1 VESKRARP
9 RCSAG
14 RWTALLTF
22 NEDPPKTYVHWAF
35 LVLSFQRKFIDVPVR
50 QNHLFFGPNPRDG
63 HAAFGERW
71 GIRLALSFFVHNC
84 QAGIVNFDVTPANAS
99 HVVFELRRIL
109 VLFKET

>member
-1 VESKRARP
+1 MKLPWSRRARP

-50 QNHLFFGPNPRDG
+50 QNHLFFGHNPRDG

-71 GIRLALSFFVHNC
+71 GIGRSDPLRDLTRRSPHISDCIAALSLEVM
-84 QAGIVNFDVTPANAS
+84 
-99 HVVFELRRIL
+99 L
-109 VLFKET
+109 VWT